1 MKSNDFYCMH
11 SDMCKTLANEKRQM
25 IIDTLRDREM
35 TVTQLIEATGISQAN
50 LSQHL
55 AILRAKGV
63 VKTRRDGTHVFY
75 AIANPK
81 ILAAFDLIS
90 EAMAEFLASQ
100 NQTVDQAVGRKQ
112 TPIEKE

>member
-35 TVTQLIEATGISQAN
+35 TVTQLIEATGILQAN

-55 AILRAKGV
+55 AILRGKGV
-63 VKTRRDGTHVFY
+63 VKTRRDGTHVYY

-90 EAMAEFLASQ
+90 EAMAEAFGEQ
-100 NQTVDQAVGRKQ
+100 KDMVDTAMADARQG
-112 TPIEKE
+112 

>member
-25 IIDTLRDREM
+25 IIDTVRDGEM
-35 TVTQLIEATGISQAN
+35 TVTQLIEATGITQAN

-55 AILRAKGV
+55 AILRGKGV
-63 VKTRRDGTHVFY
+63 VHTRRQGTFVFY
-75 AIANPK
+75 SIANPK

-90 EAMAEFLASQ
+90 EAMAEAFGERKDM
-100 NQTVDQAVGRKQ
+100 VDEAMAGEHQG
-112 TPIEKE
+112 

>member
-25 IIDTLRDREM
+25 IIDTLRDNEM
-35 TVTQLIEATGISQAN
+35 TVTQLIESTGITQAN

-63 VKTRRDGTHVFY
+63 VRTRREGTRVFY

-90 EAMAEFLASQ
+90 EAMAEAFGEQ
-100 NQTVDQAVGRKQ
+100 KETVDIAMSTDHRG
-112 TPIEKE
+112 

>member
-1 MKSNDFYCMH
+1 MKSNEFYCMH

-25 IIDTLRDREM
+25 IIDTLRDREI

-55 AILRAKGV
+55 AILRGKGV
-63 VKTRRDGTHVFY
+63 VHTRREGTHVY
-75 AIANPK
+75 YSIANRK

-90 EAMAEFLASQ
+90 EAMAEAFGERKDM
-100 NQTVDQAVGRKQ
+100 VDTAMGSRQQG
-112 TPIEKE
+112 

>member
-35 TVTQLIEATGISQAN
+35 TVSQLIEATGIAQAN

-55 AILRAKGV
+55 AILRAKGIV
-63 VKTRRDGTHVFY
+63 RTRRQGTHVHY
-75 AIANPK
+75 CIANPK

-90 EAMAEFLASQ
+90 EAMAEAFGEQ
-100 NQTVDQAVGRKQ
+100 KDMVDVAMSTDKQ
-112 TPIEKE
+112 G

>member
-35 TVTQLIEATGISQAN
+35 TVSELIDATGIMQAN

-63 VKTRRDGTHVFY
+63 VRTRRQGTHVY
-75 AIANPK
+75 YCIANPK

-90 EAMAEFLASQ
+90 EAMAEAFGEQ
-100 NQTVDQAVGRKQ
+100 KDMVDVAMSTDKQ
-112 TPIEKE
+112 G

>member
-25 IIDTLRDREM
+25 IIDTLRDSEM
-35 TVTQLIEATGISQAN
+35 TVTQLIGATGITQAN

-63 VKTRRDGTHVFY
+63 VRTRREGTRVFY

-90 EAMAEFLASQ
+90 EAMAEAFGEQ
-100 NQTVDQAVGRKQ
+100 KETVDTAMADSKLG
-112 TPIEKE
+112 